1 MAVSRSEGESTSV
14 LTAEGSMEHVPL
26 TPGARFIDLEDHST
40 MKHENRAI
48 EKVRCKFDED
58 KDKKLEGKLQP
69 SGSASHINCW
79 RLHRV
84 GRAAIRPENAQTTGY
99 LGRVFRPTG
108 DHFLTIPVY

>member
-84 GRAAIRPENAQTTGY
+84 GRAAIRPENA
-99 LGRVFRPTG
+99 
-108 DHFLTIPVY
+108 